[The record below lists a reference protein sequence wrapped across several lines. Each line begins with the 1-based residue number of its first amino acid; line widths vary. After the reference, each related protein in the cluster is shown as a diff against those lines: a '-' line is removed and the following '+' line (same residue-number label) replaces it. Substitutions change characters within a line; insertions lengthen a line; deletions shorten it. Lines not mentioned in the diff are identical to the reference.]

1 MKLKLSLDVIYE
13 VSPEVIKEL
22 ENEFGSHNDVLK
34 ELYSRLDQELVG

>member
-22 ENEFGSHNDVLK
+22 AIEFGSRDDVLK
-34 ELYSRLDQELVG
+34 GFTVVWSKI